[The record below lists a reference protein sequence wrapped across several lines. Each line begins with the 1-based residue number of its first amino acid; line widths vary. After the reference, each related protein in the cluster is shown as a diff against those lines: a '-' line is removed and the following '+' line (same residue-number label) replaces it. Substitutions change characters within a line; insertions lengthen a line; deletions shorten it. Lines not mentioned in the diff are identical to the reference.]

1 MSSPNQYNL
10 SDPTSVYHI
19 SQTSR
24 NDPKNPRHAA
34 LSSAFPEQFFAK
46 KTSSISPPIPTSPT
60 TSPTTQKPTMEQ
72 SRQEALEEMYPVQ
85 HFGKRSTSPSTTSTE
100 KQLHRSPS
108 VYSTSSTLT
117 ATSAFSTTSTAT
129 TIAAPP
135 APKDTPIDLFDYQ
148 VAGYL
153 SMPISHKDQPYRKH
167 SASASSTS
175 SSSSLWTRAKG
186 KLQRKPSSNASEDED
201 EKMTKTE
208 KKQQREREYAA
219 LGLDEKVK
227 FGAKGGMNIV
237 G

>member
-1 MSSPNQYNL
+1 MSSPNQFDL

-34 LSSAFPEQFFAK
+34 LSSAFPEQFFTK
-46 KTSSISPPIPTSPT
+46 KISSTSPPIPTSPT
-60 TSPTTQKPTMEQ
+60 KTLTAQKPTMKQ
-72 SRQEALEEMYPVQ
+72 SRQEALEGMYPAQ
-85 HFGKRSTSPSTTSTE
+85 YFGKRSTSPPTTTTE

-108 VYSTSSTLT
+108 VYT
-117 ATSAFSTTSTAT
+117 TSAFSTTSTAT
-129 TIAAPP
+129 TIAAPSSSSQ
-135 APKDTPIDLFDYQ
+135 KDTPIDLFDYQ

-153 SMPISHKDQPYRKH
+153 SMPMSHKDQPYRKN
-167 SASASSTS
+167 SASSNTSQQSNS

-186 KLQRKPSSNASEDED
+186 KLQRKPSSNASEDKD
-201 EKMTKTE
+201 NRLTKAE

-227 FGAKGGMNIV
+227 FGTKGGMNIV

>member
-1 MSSPNQYNL
+1 MSSPNQFDL

-34 LSSAFPEQFFAK
+34 LSSAFPEQFFTK
-46 KTSSISPPIPTSPT
+46 KISSTNPPIPTSPT
-60 TSPTTQKPTMEQ
+60 KTLTAQKPTMKQ
-72 SRQEALEEMYPVQ
+72 SRQEALEETYPAQ
-85 HFGKRSTSPSTTSTE
+85 YFGKRSTSPPTTTTE
-100 KQLHRSPS
+100 KQLHRSP
-108 VYSTSSTLT
+108 
-117 ATSAFSTTSTAT
+117 TAT
-129 TIAAPP
+129 TIAAPSSSSSSSQ
-135 APKDTPIDLFDYQ
+135 KDTPIDLFDYQ

-153 SMPISHKDQPYRKH
+153 SMPMSHKDQPYRKN
-167 SASASSTS
+167 SASSNTSQQSNS

-186 KLQRKPSSNASEDED
+186 KLQRKPSSNASEDKD
-201 EKMTKTE
+201 NRLTKAE

-227 FGAKGGMNIV
+227 FGTKGGMNIV